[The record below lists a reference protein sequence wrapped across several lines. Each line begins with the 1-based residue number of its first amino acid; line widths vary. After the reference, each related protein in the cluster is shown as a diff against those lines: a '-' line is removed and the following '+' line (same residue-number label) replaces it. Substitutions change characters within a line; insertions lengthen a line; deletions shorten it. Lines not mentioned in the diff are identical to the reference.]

1 MSREA
6 NLIPRIIAQFALDL
20 SGLTVITEAAS
31 GAYAPNAALAAAA
44 GATVIAV
51 TKPSRFATV
60 SEVIA
65 QVGDFAAEIDV
76 SEQLNF
82 VESLTPDVIRSAD
95 IITNSGFVRPIGAAM
110 IAAMKPTA
118 VIPLMW
124 ETWEYR
130 DGEVDLAACKEH
142 GILCLGTDESAP
154 PLLMDPYAGILAVR
168 NLMDMGLEVYHSR
181 VVLIGQNRFG
191 RRIHDYL
198 NQVGGDCI
206 WFTDNADDLGLEASI
221 KPIAELGAWWAAH
234 GTVVDAIMLAELVS
248 GDTIIGAD
256 GWITPQDIARINP
269 SVNIG
274 LLAGVVDAPALD
286 ASNLA
291 YHPRTLAPAHY
302 MTAQLYD
309 IGPRP
314 IMELYAAGLKVGEL
328 KARARRSGLSIA
340 DTVHKVLTHPLA
352 MDFEGDLAWL

>member
-20 SGLTVITEAAS
+20 SGLTIITEAAS

-44 GATVIAV
+44 GADVIAIA
-51 TKPSRFATV
+51 KPSRFATV
-60 SEVIA
+60 SEVIT
-65 QVGDFAAEIDV
+65 QVGNFAAEAGV
-76 SEQLNF
+76 SDQIRF
-82 VESLTPDVIRSAD
+82 VEKLNAEHIASAD
-95 IITNSGFVRPIGAAM
+95 MITNSGFVRPIGADM

-118 VIPLMW
+118 VVPLMW

-130 DGEVDLAACKEH
+130 TREVDLDACKKH
-142 GILCLGTDESAP
+142 GILCLGTDESAR

-198 NQVGGDCI
+198 NQVGANCI
-206 WFTDNADDLGLEASI
+206 WFSDNPADLGLEESI
-221 KPIAELGAWWAAH
+221 KPLGDLRAWWSAN
-234 GTVVDAIMLAELVS
+234 GNIVDAIMLAELVS
-248 GDTIIGAD
+248 ADTIIGTN
-256 GWITPQDIARINP
+256 GWITPQEIVDVNP
-269 SVNIG
+269 SVKIG
-274 LLAGVVDAPALD
+274 LLAGLVEAPALE
-286 ASNLA
+286 AAALS
-291 YHPRTLAPAHY
+291 YHPKILAPAHY

-328 KARARRSGLSIA
+328 KARARRSGLSVA
-340 DTVHKVLTHPLA
+340 DTAYKVLAHPLA